1 MESLRL
7 KHESMQK
14 ALATLKEVL
23 ESVNVLTQCGVGYDV
38 IRDSIIKRFEYCIDS
53 FWKFLKIYLE
63 EIQKIDVK
71 LASPR
76 EILRLSLQDDVV
88 TKAEYEILIYAVTD
102 RNLTSHTYNQDLAN
116 KISSQVPL
124 YFATMKSIM
133 DRLEIDLSKQ

>member
-1 MESLRL
+1 MESLKL
-7 KHESMQK
+7 KHEAMQK
-14 ALATLKEVL
+14 ALTTLQEVL
-23 ESVNVLTQCGVGYDV
+23 ESVNVLTQCGVVLNV

-63 EIQKIDVK
+63 EVQKIDVK

-76 EILRLSLQDDVV
+76 EVLRLSLQDNVI

-102 RNLTSHTYNQDLAN
+102 RNLTSHTYNEDLAN

-124 YFATMKSIM
+124 YFATMKTIVN
-133 DRLEIDLSKQ
+133 RLKINQSKQ